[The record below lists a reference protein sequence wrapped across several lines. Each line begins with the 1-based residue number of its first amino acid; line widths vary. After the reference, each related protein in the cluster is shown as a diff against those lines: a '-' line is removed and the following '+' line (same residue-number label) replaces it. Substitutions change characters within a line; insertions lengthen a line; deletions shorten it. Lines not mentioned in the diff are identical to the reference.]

1 RRSTRREWIAWAT
14 AGVLLIALGVFAI
27 GKSRQPLS
35 APLALRYTIAQ
46 PDNTT
51 VHSFA
56 ISPDGRSVV
65 IAAAMTYGK
74 LQLWLRPLDAL
85 QVRPLATTDDATY
98 PFWSPDSR
106 YIGFFAEGKLKKV
119 ARTGGP
125 SQSLCDVSGAR
136 GGTWSR
142 DDVILFSQYGPG

>member
-1 RRSTRREWIAWAT
+1 
-14 AGVLLIALGVFAI
+14 
-27 GKSRQPLS
+27 
-35 APLALRYTIAQ
+35 
-46 PDNTT
+46 
-51 VHSFA
+51 
-56 ISPDGRSVV
+56 RSVV
-65 IAAAMTYGK
+65 IAAAMTNGK

-142 DDVILFSQYGPG
+142 DDVILFSQYGPGGQGLYRVGAGGGAPQNVLLGGLRYPAFLPDGRHFLYTEVGAGGRPGPSTGGIYVGSL